1 MFQCLK
7 KCPDHGEIFTHLF
20 VQCFSCGVLPSENEN
35 QIKFSQSPKK
45 YLIFTAKTDILVL
58 STERR
63 IYMDQTENK
72 HYPFQFTNQ
81 MIFIFAVA
89 LLLCAACFGVSTWR
103 FVGFLQSGDL
113 TSFYSWLQYIILYLV
128 SILLAVLITA
138 MLIRS
143 RYTVTEKQIILQ
155 FGLIKSKYEIK
166 SIYSVHL
173 FQGSNKLALYFDDYH
188 TKYTVVVVNR
198 SWYDDFVKTLL
209 ERKPSIEFTY
219 STAEEEAAEKKK

>member
-1 MFQCLK
+1 
-7 KCPDHGEIFTHLF
+7 
-20 VQCFSCGVLPSENEN
+20 
-35 QIKFSQSPKK
+35 
-45 YLIFTAKTDILVL
+45 
-58 STERR
+58 
-63 IYMDQTENK
+63 MDQTENK

-113 TSFYSWLQYIILYLV
+113 ASFYSWLQYIILYLV

-166 SIYSVHL
+166 SIYSIHL
-173 FQGSNKLALYFDDYH
+173 FRDRTNSLFTSTTIIPNTPSLWSTAPGTTILSKRCWNGNRASNSPFPQPKKKPPKRKNNLA
-188 TKYTVVVVNR
+188 
-198 SWYDDFVKTLL
+198 
-209 ERKPSIEFTY
+209 TY
-219 STAEEEAAEKKK
+219 SALRRQITEKRIGIRMPILFPFPGKDICQVSQIRAADHSAAVII